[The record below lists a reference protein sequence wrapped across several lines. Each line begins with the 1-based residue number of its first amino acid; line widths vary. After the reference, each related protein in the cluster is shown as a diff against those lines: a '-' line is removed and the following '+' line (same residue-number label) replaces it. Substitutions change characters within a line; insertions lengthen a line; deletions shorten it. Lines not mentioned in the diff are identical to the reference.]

1 MIGFMAWMQSGDMA
15 AMMSPGRI
23 EYWFMM
29 QIAMLCGFVLSYP
42 VNWWL
47 VRAGIKQPM

>member
-1 MIGFMAWMQSGDMA
+1 MFLWMAVTQKVLL
-15 AMMSPGRI
+15 PGLDPTRI

-29 QIAMLCGFVLSYP
+29 QIAMSCGLATTFP

-47 VRAGIKQPM
+47 LRSGWKERM